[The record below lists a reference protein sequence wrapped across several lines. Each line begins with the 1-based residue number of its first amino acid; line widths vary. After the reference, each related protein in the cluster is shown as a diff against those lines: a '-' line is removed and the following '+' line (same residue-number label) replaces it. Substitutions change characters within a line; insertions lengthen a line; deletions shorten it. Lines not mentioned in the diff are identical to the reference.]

1 MMPIR
6 PGSMP
11 HSPARLR
18 TRRTA
23 RCASRSGPGAGS
35 GSGSPGRRGTRY
47 FSTTPVMPS
56 ALSRSAT
63 SVPSLSHARFQYP
76 PPGQITTATR
86 EFLAASGRNTEIV
99 GRVTFVIHF
108 ASFVGASD
116 AARTR
121 SGPTCP

>member
-1 MMPIR
+1 MIPIR
-6 PGSMP
+6 SGSMP

-18 TRRTA
+18 TRLIA
-23 RCASRSGPGAGS
+23 RCASSNGPGAGS

-56 ALSRSAT
+56 VFSHAAT
-63 SVPSLSHARFQYP
+63 SSPSLSHARFQYP
-76 PPGQITTATR
+76 PPGQITIATPAL
-86 EFLAASGRNTEIV
+86 FAASGWNTEIV

-108 ASFVGASD
+108 ASFVGASA

-121 SGPTCP
+121 SGPICP